1 MKPMVKAMI
10 KDMGGK
16 ALMKHMEGEVM
27 IKDMGKEIAAGVTPD

>member
-1 MKPMVKAMI
+1 MKPMGKAMI

-16 ALMKHMEGEVM
+16 ALMKYIEGEVM